1 MLKLVGAFG
10 GRWQSKLDSAALT
23 LGLVGN
29 ICLAFLFFPVTRG
42 SSLLPLFGLTSENS
56 IKYHIWLG
64 NITMTLFTTHG
75 ICFIIYWAVTNE
87 LSQVIKNLYF
97 RNQLQFIH
105 EAFLY
110 LFFFFLIIKD
120 IHFFYGVFEILKE
133 MRVEGMKLKELIFL
147 NHIKIFFFL
156 ERHKSLVKRNESSYT
171 PI

>member
-1 MLKLVGAFG
+1 MLKLVRAFG

-97 RNQLQFIH
+97 GTNFN
-105 EAFLY
+105 
-110 LFFFFLIIKD
+110 LFMKHSCISFF
-120 IHFFYGVFEILKE
+120 
-133 MRVEGMKLKELIFL
+133 
-147 NHIKIFFFL
+147 
-156 ERHKSLVKRNESSYT
+156 
-171 PI
+171 

>member
-1 MLKLVGAFG
+1 MLKLVRAFG

-87 LSQVIKNLYF
+87 LSQVIKIY
-97 RNQLQFIH
+97 IS
-105 EAFLY
+105 EPTSIY
-110 LFFFFLIIKD
+110 LWSILVCLFFFLIIKD
-120 IHFFYGVFEILKE
+120 VHFFYSVFGNFEREESRGYEI
-133 MRVEGMKLKELIFL
+133 EGDVRE
-147 NHIKIFFFL
+147 
-156 ERHKSLVKRNESSYT
+156 EE
-171 PI
+171 

>member
-1 MLKLVGAFG
+1 MLKLVGAF

-120 IHFFYGVFEILKE
+120 IHFFYSVFGNFEREESRGYEIVGDVRE
-133 MRVEGMKLKELIFL
+133 EE
-147 NHIKIFFFL
+147 
-156 ERHKSLVKRNESSYT
+156 
-171 PI
+171 